1 MAENEPGALL
11 NRGKDNNN
19 NNNNN
24 NNDDNNEKNEKL
36 KLKTLGEKHF
46 LLLCK
51 WSCFYSQ
58 KNSLVEF
65 SGQQNK
71 VLKK

>member
-24 NNDDNNEKNEKL
+24 NNDDNNGKKSEKL

-51 WSCFYSQ
+51 
-58 KNSLVEF
+58 
-65 SGQQNK
+65 
-71 VLKK
+71 

>member
-11 NRGKDNNN
+11 NRGKDNNNN

-51 WSCFYSQ
+51 
-58 KNSLVEF
+58 
-65 SGQQNK
+65 
-71 VLKK
+71 